1 MAQSEL
7 ELVLGAAGELV
18 RQERLQEAATSLVTL
33 EGANPDHLE
42 VCALLGLVL
51 FRLGRYAEALPR
63 YERLVRANLADGISR
78 LNLGIVLL
86 KLDRAEASIS
96 HLEAARTLDPGQQ
109 KTVSYLGLAY
119 ASAGRLV
126 DAYRAFCQ
134 VGQADLAREVAQSV
148 SREELEAIDRELAT
162 PARQASRPVSH
173 PPPMRPT
180 TAPPPP
186 LRELALPPLKPPAS
200 PTGASPAKAEAPPP
214 LASPGGAEA
223 PRARRE
229 SHVERMVREI
239 APAKTASTDATDAML
254 LSRFAASRLESTP
267 SKGFT
272 ATRDGVISAAV
283 NGAICARLGHVV
295 AYSGELTSKV
305 LMRRSRGHELAEA
318 FAMGDDPVYRIS
330 GHGICTWQAPAGKLL
345 ELDEDI
351 LYLPEE
357 LVLAFS
363 DDLRWENGYVPGTN
377 RARSF
382 VQFRGTGTVAV
393 VWPALPRGLKV
404 AQRHPQYVIG
414 EALLGWVGRI
424 VPRATHAPNLLTE
437 KPSVG
442 AWLECSGEGVV
453 FVEQQPS

>member
-7 ELVLGAAGELV
+7 ELVLKAAGELV
-18 RQERLQEAATSLVTL
+18 RQERLQEAVTSLVTL
-33 EGANPDHLE
+33 EGANPENLE

-51 FRLGRYAEALPR
+51 FRLGRYPEALPR
-63 YERLVRANLADGISR
+63 YERLVRANLADGVSR

-119 ASAGRLV
+119 ASAGRLA

-148 SREELEAIDRELAT
+148 SPAELAAIDRELAT
-162 PARQASRPVSH
+162 PPPRQASRPISH

-186 LRELALPPLKPPAS
+186 LRELALPP
-200 PTGASPAKAEAPPP
+200 PTPGPSLTAPPP
-214 LASPGGAEA
+214 AAAQVSSDA

-239 APAKTASTDATDAML
+239 APAKTASTDATEAML

-283 NGAICARLGHVV
+283 NGAICARLKHVV
-295 AYSGELTSKV
+295 AYSGELTSQV

-330 GHGICTWQAPAGKLL
+330 GQGICTWQAPAGKLL

-363 DDLRWENGYVPGTN
+363 EELRWENGYVPGTN

-393 VWPALPRGLKV
+393 VWPTLPRGLKV
-404 AQRHPQYVIG
+404 AQRHPQYVVG

-424 VPRATHAPNLLTE
+424 VPRATHASNLLTE
-437 KPSVG
+437 KPAVG

-453 FVEQQPS
+453 FVEQQAS